1 MTSES
6 NERRSPLRR
15 LPKKATPAYLERA
28 ALFYLERYAASAE
41 NLRRVLLRKVRRS
54 SEAHGNDPAEGT
66 EAVEAL
72 IARFLRA
79 GLLDDGL
86 YARGQA
92 LSLARR
98 GNSERAIRL
107 KLQQRGIDEADITQ
121 ALAARHE
128 VNEDPELAAAL
139 AYAKRRRI
147 GPYRTD
153 PTDRAATRAKDL
165 AALARRGFAPALCRR
180 VIDTDDL
187 EALWEETRSGA

>member
-1 MTSES
+1 MISES
-6 NERRSPLRR
+6 NEKRSPARGA
-15 LPKKATPAYLERA
+15 PKKATPAYLERA
-28 ALFYLERYAASAE
+28 ALLYLERYAASAE
-41 NLRRVLLRKVRRS
+41 SLRRVLLRKVRRA
-54 SEAHGNDPAEGT
+54 SEAHGNDPTEGA

-98 GNSERAIRL
+98 GSSERAIRQ
-107 KLQQRGIDEADITQ
+107 KLQQRGIDEAEITR

-128 VNEDPELAAAL
+128 ESEDPELAAAL
-139 AYAKRRRI
+139 AYARRRRI

-153 PTDRAATRAKDL
+153 PALRADTRLKDL

-180 VIDTDDL
+180 VIDAEDL
-187 EALWEETRSGA
+187 EALWEETRGSL